1 MIGGAMRCN
10 FFITALMVTMLA
22 TFSGCARKPVMPAYE
37 TAGSY
42 TIMGKT
48 YFPMKRVQSG
58 HSEDGTASWYGPG
71 FHGKKTANG
80 ETYDMHE
87 LTAAHNVLPLNT
99 LVRVKNLANDREVTL
114 RINDRGPFAGERVID
129 LSYAAAQE
137 LGIVQPGTA
146 PVRITVLEG
155 AETKTARTIAAPKP
169 KVFARSA
176 NPYYSG
182 SSLLPRLFSRAE
194 PVK

>member
-1 MIGGAMRCN
+1 
-10 FFITALMVTMLA
+10 
-22 TFSGCARKPVMPAYE
+22 
-37 TAGSY
+37 
-42 TIMGKT
+42 
-48 YFPMKRVQSG
+48 
-58 HSEDGTASWYGPG
+58 
-71 FHGKKTANG
+71 
-80 ETYDMHE
+80 MHE
-87 LTAAHNVLPLNT
+87 LTAAHTVLPLNT
-99 LVRVKNLANDREVTL
+99 LVRVKNLANDSEVTL
-114 RINDRGPFAGERVID
+114 RINDRGPFVGERVID